1 VSILFNAADRVKRSP
16 AGREWFLAIL
26 ATIAWLAVT
35 GDVLA
40 HARLKRANP
49 SVGGVVSAS
58 AVPCELQVWFTEPV
72 EPALSSLQ
80 VVAPDGARMDGG
92 DLRGDAAD
100 HTQLRVTLLPLK
112 PNTYRVIWRVVSID
126 THRTNGSF
134 PFRVEP

>member
-1 VSILFNAADRVKRSP
+1 VTILFNAANWVKRSP
-16 AGREWFLAIL
+16 TGDACFLAIL
-26 ATIAWLAVT
+26 ATIAWLAIT
-35 GDVLA
+35 ADVVA

-49 SVGGVVSAS
+49 PVGGVVSAS
-58 AVPCELQVWFTEPV
+58 AAPAELQVWFTEPV

-80 VVAPDGARMDGG
+80 VLAADGARMDAG
-92 DLRGDAAD
+92 DLRRDAAD

-126 THRTNGSF
+126 THRTSGSF

>member
-1 VSILFNAADRVKRSP
+1 M
-16 AGREWFLAIL
+16 L
-26 ATIAWLAVT
+26 ATIALMALAS
-35 GDVLA
+35 DVVA

-49 SVGGVVSAS
+49 PVGGVVSAS
-58 AVPCELQVWFTEPV
+58 AVPAELQVWFTEPV

-80 VVAPDGARMDGG
+80 VLGPDGARMDRD
-92 DLRGDAAD
+92 DLRLDAAD

-112 PNTYRVIWRVVSID
+112 PSTYRVVWRVVSID